1 MLSSLLLTALL
12 MGLAGGPHCIAM
24 CGAASAGVAGGCGVR
39 RQQGLLAFQAGR
51 VLGYGTLGAVAA
63 FSAQAL
69 QWGASNSALL
79 KPFWGMF
86 HVAVAL
92 LGLWLLLRGR
102 QPAWLDALARRVW
115 QRLQHQRLAV
125 QVQRWPG
132 SVRAASAGVLWAILP
147 CGLLYSALM
156 VAALAPSVSG
166 GALVMATFAAGS
178 GLALHL
184 VPALWLWWRG
194 RGAAQP
200 AGATGGTLL
209 AGGLGVRVAGLAL
222 ATASLWAVLHGF
234 WLDYGAQVCR

>member
-24 CGAASAGVAGGCGVR
+24 CGAASAGVVRGCGVR

-51 VLGYGTLGAVAA
+51 VFGYAALGAVAA

-92 LGLWLLLRGR
+92 LGLWLLWRGR
-102 QPAWLDALARRVW
+102 QPAWLDALAHRIW
-115 QRLQHQRLAV
+115 QRLQNQRLAV
-125 QVQRWPG
+125 QTQRWPG
-132 SVRAASAGVLWAILP
+132 GLRAASAGALWAILP
-147 CGLLYSALM
+147 CGLLYSAVM
-156 VAALAPSVSG
+156 VAALAPSALG
-166 GALVMATFAAGS
+166 GGLVMAAFALGS
-178 GLALHL
+178 GVALHL
-184 VPALWLWWRG
+184 VPALWLWWQARG
-194 RGAAQP
+194 GAQP
-200 AGATGGTLL
+200 AGRNVL